1 MEAQFSAHPRV
12 AASPFAIGEPGRAAA
27 ETPAGLPRA
36 DGPADAELSAAA
48 VGGMLVRAATVRGL
62 QHRATG
68 TVRQDAFAIGHVGDA
83 GKLRSIVVVCDGVG
97 SYGRS
102 DEAARLVSRL
112 LVRYAMQGLPWP
124 SAFDCANAELLRVA
138 RRAAAAGKRRARS
151 ARRGRVVGAATEG
164 QGEPDRMV
172 DPDADAMATTAVA
185 LTVHREDDD
194 WVGEVAWVGDSTL
207 WHLDAAGQW
216 ELLSS
221 APGDDQSRHED
232 DYYHSNSVRPMP
244 SAHGGCAWT
253 QFRVGGGAL
262 FLMTDGVA
270 NPLRWSGRVRAA
282 LTTWWTS
289 IPDPYS
295 FAAQVGF
302 ARRTHVDDRTVVG
315 LWADV
320 AANADEIAAATEDG
334 PP

>member
-12 AASPFAIGEPGRAAA
+12 AASPFAIGEPGRAAV
-27 ETPAGLPRA
+27 EMPAGLPRA
-36 DGPADAELSAAA
+36 DGPADAELSAAT
-48 VGGMLVRAATVRGL
+48 VGGMLIRAATVRGL
-62 QHRATG
+62 QHRASG
-68 TVRQDAFAIGHVGDA
+68 SARQDAFAIGHVGHVSQA
-83 GKLRSIVVVCDGVG
+83 GKLRSIVAVCDGVG

-112 LVRYAMQGLPWP
+112 LVRHAGAGQPWRA
-124 SAFDCANAELLRVA
+124 AFACANAELLRVA
-138 RRAAAAGKRRARS
+138 RRAANDRDHAG
-151 ARRGRVVGAATEG
+151 
-164 QGEPDRMV
+164 
-172 DPDADAMATTAVA
+172 DPDARAMATTAVA
-185 LTVHREDDD
+185 LTVHREDDA

-207 WHLDAAGQW
+207 WQLDATGQW

-232 DYYHSNSVRPMP
+232 DYFHSNSVRPMP
-244 SAHGGCAWT
+244 SENGGCAYAE
-253 QFRVGGGAL
+253 FRAAGGAL

-270 NPLRWSGRVRAA
+270 NPLRWSGQVRAA
-282 LTTWWTS
+282 MAAWWTTP
-289 IPDPYS
+289 PDPYS

-315 LWADV
+315 LWPDVTAQAD
-320 AANADEIAAATEDG
+320 DPAAAADGG